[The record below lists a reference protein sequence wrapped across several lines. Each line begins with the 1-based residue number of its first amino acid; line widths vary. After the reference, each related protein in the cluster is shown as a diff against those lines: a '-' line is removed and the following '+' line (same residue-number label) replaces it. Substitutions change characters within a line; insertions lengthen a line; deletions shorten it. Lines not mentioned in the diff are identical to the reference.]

1 MLGLFSKVRVISSEK
16 IDAEISKRYDI
27 IVVQNCIVTS
37 QANLVEEFLSINHDR
52 LITLLIPGKIDPKL
66 FEFFARF

>member
-1 MLGLFSKVRVISSEK
+1 MISAQNIE
-16 IDAEISKRYDI
+16 AEISKRYDV

-37 QANLVEEFLSINHDR
+37 EANLVEEFLSIEHDR
-52 LITLLIPGKIDPKL
+52 LITLLVPGKIDPKL